1 MLHVNSERRSVADVA
16 TVDVERC
23 ENGRSPVDMGSDVIP
38 PEAGVSVV
46 SPPGVEVGS
55 AQASSNGSLSRRM
68 PRWRVI
74 LCTIAMSGVQ
84 VCYAAQINHGTPE
97 LLLLG
102 MPSRAVSLAWLAGP
116 LSGLLMQPL
125 VGRLSDRCTS
135 KLGRRRPFLIA
146 GSLLTSFSLLMFSN
160 AQPIAGIF
168 VDESRMQR
176 VALVL
181 AIVAFFLMDFSIQV
195 VQAPLRALVTD
206 VVPKKQRAL
215 ANSYLGV
222 FSGVGLLIGGLL
234 TSVNLQKLL
243 PVFRSDVQALF
254 AIASAVLLVTVA
266 VCVFST
272 PEQVIPRGA
281 SYAPLS
287 SPEAEEVEQY
297 ARQHRSPLQGL
308 KRVPRP
314 FWQVFS
320 VQLCTW
326 VGFFTLFVYRNAWV
340 GRNVFLGDGNAA
352 MGSEARK
359 TFEEGVRLGGRGHA
373 LMAII
378 TLAYAL
384 VLPGLVKCF
393 GVVSVYA
400 FSQIVEAT
408 CLLAAPLLRGKPG
421 QEHPTVGLRAV
432 TLLDIGMFGVVWATT
447 MGVPWTLVGDA
458 LESDEW
464 YARRV
469 GLFQTVFNASQS
481 FPQLIVGAVIAPV
494 VLALADDDPA
504 YVMFAGG
511 LFALGGA
518 ALVIVL
524 HVNVFESTEKKGVR
538 QLRNRD
544 DEAWAV
550 LSSDEEDELGGNVQ
564 GE

>member
-1 MLHVNSERRSVADVA
+1 MIPTEAGAGD
-16 TVDVERC
+16 D
-23 ENGRSPVDMGSDVIP
+23 IP
-38 PEAGVSVV
+38 PEAGVGLE
-46 SPPGVEVGS
+46 PGFVTS
-55 AQASSNGSLSRRM
+55 SSNERM
-68 PRWRVI
+68 PVWRI
-74 LCTIAMSGVQ
+74 IMCTLAMSGVQ

-102 MPSRAVSLAWLAGP
+102 MSSRAVSLAWLAGP
-116 LSGLLMQPL
+116 LSGLMMQPL

-135 KLGRRRPFLIA
+135 KFGRRRPFLIA
-146 GSLLTSFSLLMFSN
+146 GSLFTSVSLLLFSN
-160 AQPIAGIF
+160 AQPIASLF
-168 VDESRMQR
+168 VDEAGEKRL
-176 VALVL
+176 ALAL
-181 AIVAFFLMDFSIQV
+181 AIVSFFLMDFSIQI

-234 TSVNLQKLL
+234 TSLNLQKLL

-254 AIASAVLLVTVA
+254 AIATAVLLVTVTA
-266 VCVFST
+266 CVLST
-272 PEQVIPRGA
+272 PEQVLSRGA

-287 SPEAEEVEQY
+287 SPEAEEAEQY
-297 ARQHRSPLQGL
+297 ARQRRAPLQGL

-320 VQLCTW
+320 VQICTW

-373 LMAII
+373 LMALI
-378 TLAYAL
+378 TLAYSL
-384 VLPGLVKCF
+384 VLPALLKCF
-393 GVVSVYA
+393 GIVAVYT
-400 FSQIVEAT
+400 FSQVVEAC
-408 CLLAAPLLRGKPG
+408 CLLAAPLIRGSPG
-421 QEHPTVGLRAV
+421 QEQPSAGLRAA
-432 TLLDIGMFGVVWATT
+432 TLLDIGMFGMVWATT

-458 LESDEW
+458 LESDPW

-481 FPQLIVGAVIAPV
+481 FPQLVVGAVIAPV

-504 YVMFAGG
+504 YVMFTGG
-511 LFALGGA
+511 CFALLGA
-518 ALVIVL
+518 LLVVVL
-524 HVNVFESTEKKGVR
+524 RVNVFETAERKGVR

-544 DEAWAV
+544 DEAWSDV
-550 LSSDEEDELGGNVQ
+550 LSGGEEDRS
-564 GE
+564 GEDAAEPL